1 MHLKRVISAVLFLPL
16 FYILV
21 RYLSTTVFFIVVLFA
36 VLLGQLEFYRLYYPI
51 GRRGLILFGLICGAL
66 VVAHFHAQGLFS
78 DREVLT
84 ALVLAVLIYPLAT
97 YRDVVTTLSDA
108 AVISFGVLYI
118 GWLLGH
124 LILLRGLEQGEYL
137 IFFLFL
143 VTWACDAGAYYVGK
157 GFGRRPLAPR
167 LSPNK
172 TVEGAVGG
180 LAASVLAAIV
190 ARQWF
195 LPFLS
200 AADSVVLGLLLGVL
214 GQIGDLTESMFKRSS
229 GVKDSGYFLPGHGG
243 ILDKMDS
250 LIFTTPLF
258 YYYLLWV
265 KQYGRVIV
273 I

>member
-1 MHLKRVISAVLFLPL
+1 MHQKRVISAVLFLPL
-16 FYILV
+16 FFILV
-21 RYLSTTVFFIVVLFA
+21 KYLPPAAFFIVVLFG
-36 VLLGQLEFYRLYYPI
+36 VLLGQLEFYRLYFPA
-51 GRRGLILFGLICGAL
+51 GKRGLILFGLLCGGL
-66 VVAHFHAQGLFS
+66 IVGHFYEQGFFS

-84 ALVLAVLIYPLAT
+84 ALGMAGLLYQLAT
-97 YRDVVTTLSDA
+97 YQDMATTLGDTAVA
-108 AVISFGVLYI
+108 ALGVFYV

-143 VTWACDAGAYYVGK
+143 VTWAGDTGAYYIGK

-167 LSPNK
+167 LSPGK

-180 LAASVLAAIV
+180 LAASILAAV
-190 ARQWF
+190 LARQWF

-200 AADSVVLGLLLGVL
+200 VYDGLFLGLLLGVL
-214 GQIGDLTESMFKRSS
+214 GQMGDLTESMFKRSA
-229 GVKDSGYFLPGHGG
+229 GVKDSGHFLPGHGG